1 MNITLHA
8 DLDHLDAI
16 VETLQEHV
24 PPNAVIFLH
33 GDLAAGKTTL
43 MQAIARAQGIEGE
56 ATSPTFSLQH
66 QYADDLFH
74 YDLYRIDLEELAGL
88 GLLEAF
94 EEPGWHVVEWGSEEL
109 VEILRGAGIPL
120 CMVSIRPDG
129 EARRYVLTDRV

>member
-8 DLDHLDAI
+8 DLDHLDTV
-16 VETLQEHV
+16 VEALQTHI
-24 PPNAVIFLH
+24 PPNAVIFLR

-43 MQAIARAQGIEGE
+43 MQAIARTQGIEGE
-56 ATSPTFSLQH
+56 ATSPTFSLQN

-74 YDLYRIDLEELAGL
+74 YDLYRIDLAELAGL

-109 VEILRGAGIPL
+109 AEILQGAGISL
-120 CMVSIRPDG
+120 YAVSITPEG
-129 EARRYVLTDRV
+129 EARRYELSGYA